1 MVEKKSNDILNRLNK
16 TKEELD
22 PNFREMREE
31 RDRKERS
38 KEKREKQE
46 KVNMYTC
53 FKLLQKTF

>member
-1 MVEKKSNDILNRLNK
+1 MVEKKSNEILNRLNK

-46 KVNMYTC
+46 KVNIYTG
-53 FKLLQKTF
+53 FKLS